1 MKNHLQCH
9 CCNKRKPREG
19 FRMLG
24 DREVFIC
31 ATCWRVVSEAMG
43 EGDFAKLLDARSAA
57 FGASMVRKLA
67 MELECSQ

>member
-1 MKNHLQCH
+1 
-9 CCNKRKPREG
+9 
-19 FRMLG
+19 MLG